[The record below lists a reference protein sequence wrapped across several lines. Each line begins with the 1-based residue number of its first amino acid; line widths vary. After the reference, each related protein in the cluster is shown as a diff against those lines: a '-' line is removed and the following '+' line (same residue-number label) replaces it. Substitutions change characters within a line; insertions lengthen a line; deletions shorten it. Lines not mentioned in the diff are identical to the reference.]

1 MLLFTAFEIGFWFV
15 VPARKN
21 QAGDK
26 SRKISRKETT
36 MLLAIDI
43 GNTNI
48 VLGGIE
54 GEETLFTERL
64 STDTGKTDLEYA
76 LLFDTTLR
84 IHSVDPASV
93 SGAIIGSVVPPIN
106 SIIQAAL
113 QKVCSV
119 QALIVGPGI
128 RTGLNIRMDDPASV
142 GADLIAGAVGALA
155 SYEPPL
161 MVIDMGTATT
171 LCVVDG
177 RRDFIGG
184 IIMPGIRVSLESLV
198 SEASMLQGIS
208 LKMPRK
214 VIGSNTVD
222 AMRSGIMLGSASMLD
237 GLIDRVCDELGEKAT
252 IIATGGWAPRVIP
265 SCRHE
270 IILDENLLLNGLRM
284 IYERNRRS

>member
-1 MLLFTAFEIGFWFV
+1 
-15 VPARKN
+15 
-21 QAGDK
+21 
-26 SRKISRKETT
+26 

-54 GEETLFTERL
+54 GEKTLFTERL

-76 LLFDTTLR
+76 LLFDTALR

-106 SIIQAAL
+106 SVIQAAL

-128 RTGLNIRMDDPASV
+128 RTGRNIRMEDPASV

-161 MVIDMGTATT
+161 IVIDMGTATT
-171 LCVVDG
+171 LCVVDAQ
-177 RRDFIGG
+177 RSFIGG

-237 GLIDRVCDELGEKAT
+237 GLIDRVSEELGTKPA
-252 IIATGGWAPRVIP
+252 IIATGGWSSRVVP
-265 SCRHE
+265 ACRHE
-270 IILDENLLLNGLRM
+270 IILDDNLLLNGLRL

>member
-1 MLLFTAFEIGFWFV
+1 
-15 VPARKN
+15 
-21 QAGDK
+21 
-26 SRKISRKETT
+26 

-54 GEETLFTERL
+54 GEKTLFTERL

-76 LLFDTTLR
+76 LLFDTALR

-106 SIIQAAL
+106 SVIQAAL

-128 RTGLNIRMDDPASV
+128 RTGLNIRMEDPASV

-155 SYEPPL
+155 SYDPPL
-161 MVIDMGTATT
+161 IVIDMGTATT
-171 LCVVDG
+171 LCVVDAQ
-177 RRDFIGG
+177 RSFIGG
-184 IIMPGIRVSLESLV
+184 IIMPGIRVSLESLIMPGIRVSLESLV

-237 GLIDRVCDELGEKAT
+237 GLIDRVSEELGTKPA
-252 IIATGGWAPRVIP
+252 IIATGGWSSRVVP
-265 SCRHE
+265 ACRHE
-270 IILDENLLLNGLRM
+270 IILDDNLLLNGLRL
-284 IYERNRRS
+284 IWERNRRS

>member
-1 MLLFTAFEIGFWFV
+1 
-15 VPARKN
+15 
-21 QAGDK
+21 
-26 SRKISRKETT
+26 

-54 GEETLFTERL
+54 GEKTLFTERL

-76 LLFDTTLR
+76 LLFDTALR

-106 SIIQAAL
+106 SVI
-113 QKVCSV
+113 CSV

-128 RTGLNIRMDDPASV
+128 RTGLNIRMEDPASV

-155 SYEPPL
+155 SYDPPL
-161 MVIDMGTATT
+161 IVIDMGTATT
-171 LCVVDG
+171 LCVVDAQ
-177 RRDFIGG
+177 RSFIGG

-208 LKMPRK
+208 LKMPRR

-237 GLIDRVCDELGEKAT
+237 GLIDRVSEELGTKPA
-252 IIATGGWAPRVIP
+252 IIATGGWSSRVVP
-265 SCRHE
+265 ACRHE
-270 IILDENLLLNGLRM
+270 IILDDNLLLDGLRL